1 MTHTNILMIFFENQ
15 AKINFYLI
23 FYYMKQLNLLTLYN
37 NKCYHQSIM
46 FKKFFI
52 FISVLL
58 ISVIPA
64 FAGQY
69 EDALRTGQPVL
80 LYMYTKQCQYCKQ
93 FEPVFEKLVQNL
105 KKEYRFVKI
114 DAESPYGR
122 LLMRDFR
129 AGYVPYV
136 ILADASRQYI
146 TSVDPT
152 CLLEY
157 SCVHQNMKDFLNR

>member
-1 MTHTNILMIFFENQ
+1 M
-15 AKINFYLI
+15 
-23 FYYMKQLNLLTLYN
+23 LLAG
-37 NKCYHQSIM
+37 
-46 FKKFFI
+46 
-52 FISVLL
+52 
-58 ISVIPA
+58 IPA

-93 FEPVFEKLVQNL
+93 FESVFEKLVQNY
-105 KKEYRFVKI
+105 KKEYRFVKV

-136 ILADASRQYI
+136 ILADSSRQFI
-146 TSVDPT
+146 TSIDPD

-157 SCVHQNMKDFLNR
+157 SCAHQRMKDFLSR